1 MGNGCTCYRN
11 LFSQEIKIDTFVEV
25 ENGTIKKKNLY
36 EIAKYFNEAEK
47 EVNVKNEKKKLKKIF
62 SYKKLK
68 NLNTLYNTNSKNELM
83 MKRLLEQKN
92 IERKGPKRRETIR
105 SNNDKFEKMIKE
117 AIEENKNPDK
127 NLKSNLKKKE
137 SILLNYK
144 DKMNSMAL
152 VMGKHSVVINN
163 LSKKKLFDHLGDIMD
178 NELKPTCENY
188 DYKNNAE

>member
-1 MGNGCTCYRN
+1 MGNGCTCYTDI
-11 LFSQEIKIDTFVEV
+11 LSQEIKNDTFVEV
-25 ENGTIKKKNLY
+25 ENGPIKKKTLY

-47 EVNVKNEKKKLKKIF
+47 EVNVKNDKKRLKKIL

-68 NLNTLYNTNSKNELM
+68 NLNTLYNTNSKYELM

-105 SNNDKFEKMIKE
+105 LNNDNFPKLIKE
-117 AIEENKNPDK
+117 AIEEYKNPDK
-127 NLKSNLKKKE
+127 NKKNNYKKQG

-144 DKMNSMAL
+144 DKVNSMSL
-152 VMGKHSVVINN
+152 VTGKHSVIIKK
-163 LSKKKLFDHLGDIMD
+163 LSKKQLYENLGEILD

-188 DYKNNAE
+188 DNKNNE